1 MFEDPLH
8 QGCLD
13 RRVSVQASSATS
25 RSAPPGRSWRVLL
38 SSEHARYGG
47 MGTPPI
53 QDNGRLHLSGQ
64 TALVL
69 TRNEEKKA

>member
-1 MFEDPLH
+1 
-8 QGCLD
+8 
-13 RRVSVQASSATS
+13 
-25 RSAPPGRSWRVLL
+25 
-38 SSEHARYGG
+38 